1 MEKTT
6 PALKPRRPRKRP
18 QARQGPGRLR
28 RNVGVVITDG
38 KGKVLAGLRAHANGS
53 KAWQLPQGGIE
64 RGERPLQAAYREL
77 EEETGITREDVKLIA
92 ERGRWTQYWL
102 PKEWV
107 AGRRFAGQTQK
118 WYLFIYTAKQA
129 PDVAKASDHEFE
141 ALDWVD
147 PTWLQQHV
155 IDFRK
160 PVYDK
165 VFSAFNK
172 HLGGGYAPADEEN
185 V

>member
-1 MEKTT
+1 MTDLPARPADKT
-6 PALKPRRPRKRP
+6 KPSAKHGQRR
-18 QARQGPGRLR
+18 PGRLR
-28 RNVGVVITDG
+28 RNVGLVITDG
-38 KGKVLAGLRAHANGS
+38 HGKVLAGLRSHANGG

-64 RGERPLQAAYREL
+64 RNERPLQAAYREL
-77 EEETGITREDVKLIA
+77 EEETGITREQVKLIG

-107 AGRRFAGQTQK
+107 QGRRFAGQTQK
-118 WYLFIYTAKQA
+118 WYLFMYTAEEG
-129 PDVAKASDHEFE
+129 PDITKALHHEFE

-147 PTWLQQHV
+147 PAWLQGHV

-165 VFSAFNK
+165 VFRAFDK
-172 HLGGGYAPADEEN
+172 HLGGVYAAATGEN